1 MLSLRIGSFGL
12 LLVYGDSS
20 DGMPMTELKCRKD
33 KSIAAKAA
41 TRNEKEGGTLK
52 LVCEGVSIPHQ
63 TPNDGAVMMWDKER
77 PAPNNRREAL
87 QIHKRLPELMSWGGQ
102 PLA

>member
-20 DGMPMTELKCRKD
+20 DGMLITELKCRKD

-63 TPNDGAVMMWDKER
+63 TPNDGAVMWDNAQHQTTEGR
-77 PAPNNRREAL
+77 PYRFTNASQN
-87 QIHKRLPELMSWGGQ
+87 
-102 PLA
+102 